1 MKSVEGVQA
10 SVTKET
16 SSRRRSESATR
27 VSKSVGVD
35 HVEESAVETSLGLV
49 SPDVAPKVSTH
60 IPEIVSL
67 IEALVARGHAYK
79 ADNGDVYFAVE
90 TFPTYGKLSGKKLE
104 DLRAL
109 WKSKGL
115 PVD

>member
-27 VSKSVGVD
+27 VSKRVGVD

-49 SPDVAPKVSTH
+49 SPVQLS
-60 IPEIVSL
+60 S
-67 IEALVARGHAYK
+67 
-79 ADNGDVYFAVE
+79 E
-90 TFPTYGKLSGKKLE
+90 TVKKTE
-104 DLRAL
+104 
-109 WKSKGL
+109 KSKAANVTLQSG
-115 PVD
+115 VS